1 MSANQLPDAEK
12 QALRAAREQGGLT
25 KALTYLKFS
34 GPGWLQGAI
43 TLGGGSLTGA
53 LYLGVLAG
61 YQLLWVQ
68 LLAMGMGV
76 IMLSAIAYVTLST
89 GKRPFQAIKD
99 HINPVLAWSWAIATL
114 MANIVWCL
122 PQFSLGVAAVRQNLL
137 PGLLGAE
144 AGISDTAGKLIVS
157 IALLVIA
164 TVIIWFYDSGG
175 RGIKIFEALLKG
187 MVAVVVISFFGVVA
201 VMTFQGGLNW
211 GEVLSGFI
219 PNLGYFNHP
228 APSFDGVLAATGP
241 FQDYWSKL
249 IVADQRDVMI
259 TAAAT
264 AVGIN
269 MTFLLPYS
277 MLARGWGKE
286 FRGLA
291 TFDLST
297 GLLIP
302 YLLATSCVVIA
313 AASQFHAQPATGFLG
328 ERTEQGELIQPAG
341 NLVGGFNG
349 LCDNR
354 VLAEWTMTET
364 GKQEVEKLKKEQSD
378 YESELIGRRAS
389 LTKEEFQ
396 AAMNAGPLKDE
407 LKIRR
412 AALPESD
419 RRVAAM
425 LVKRDAFNLADSLSR
440 LTGRTWS
447 HIVFGIGVLGM
458 ALSTI
463 IILMLISGF
472 TVCEMLGIPPTGN
485 PRRFACLISG
495 VGILGPFIWTGK
507 SQFWLA
513 VPTSV
518 FGFMLLPIAFWTFFG
533 MMNSKKLMGEDL
545 PKGGKRIVWN
555 SLMLVALTYATIG
568 AAWNIWSRTQLMFGV
583 QIRWIAI
590 GVVAFIV
597 ISALIVHIRRR
608 GREPGQG
615 G

>member
-1 MSANQLPDAEK
+1 
-12 QALRAAREQGGLT
+12 
-25 KALTYLKFS
+25 
-34 GPGWLQGAI
+34 
-43 TLGGGSLTGA
+43 
-53 LYLGVLAG
+53 
-61 YQLLWVQ
+61 
-68 LLAMGMGV
+68 
-76 IMLSAIAYVTLST
+76 
-89 GKRPFQAIKD
+89 

-144 AGISDTAGKLIVS
+144 AGISDTSGKLIVS
-157 IALLVIA
+157 IALLVIS

-349 LCDNR
+349 LLDAR
-354 VLAEWTMTET
+354 LTHERGAAYSALSPE
-364 GKQEVEKLKKEQSD
+364 EK
-378 YESELIGRRAS
+378 
-389 LTKEEFQ
+389 
-396 AAMNAGPLKDE
+396 AAV
-407 LKIRR
+407 R

-555 SLMLVALTYATIG
+555 TLMLVALTYATIG

>member
-1 MSANQLPDAEK
+1 MSTNQLQEAEK
-12 QALRAAREQGGLT
+12 QAIRAAQEKGGLT
-25 KALTYLKFS
+25 KTLTYLKFS

-68 LLAMGMGV
+68 LVAMIMGV

-89 GKRPFQAIKD
+89 GKRPFQAINE
-99 HINPVLAWSWAIATL
+99 HINPVLGWSWAIATL
-114 MANIVWCL
+114 MANVVWCL

-137 PGLLGAE
+137 PGLVGADS
-144 AGISDTAGKLIVS
+144 GLSDTTGKAIVA
-157 IALLVIA
+157 IVLLAIA
-164 TVIIWFYDSGG
+164 TAIIWSYDAGG
-175 RGIKIFEALLKG
+175 RGIKIFEGLLKA
-187 MVAVVVISFFGVVA
+187 MVAIVVLSFFGVVA
-201 VMTFQGGLNW
+201 VMTFQGALNW
-211 GEVLSGFI
+211 GDVLSGFI
-219 PNLGYFNHP
+219 PNLNYFNHP
-228 APSFDGVLAATGP
+228 APGFHDALAATGA
-241 FQDYWSKL
+241 FQQFWTDR

-313 AASQFHAQPATGFLG
+313 AASQFHTQAAPGFLG
-328 ERTEQGELIQPAG
+328 ERDANGQPIQPAK
-341 NLVGGFNG
+341 NLVAGFNG
-349 LCDNR
+349 ICDSR
-354 VLAEWTMTET
+354 ILTEWAGTDV
-364 GKQEVEKLKKEQSD
+364 GKQELSELKTEQAD
-378 YESELIGRRAS
+378 YEARVREKRAS
-389 LTKEEFQ
+389 FSEQEFKD
-396 AAMNAGPLKDE
+396 AMAAGPLSDQ
-407 LKIRR
+407 LRARR
-412 AALPESD
+412 AALPTAD

-425 LVKRDAFNLADSLSR
+425 LVKRDAFNLAEALAR

-447 HIVFGIGVLGM
+447 QVVFGIGVLGM

-472 TVCEMLGIPPTGN
+472 TVCEMAGIPPVGN
-485 PRRFACLISG
+485 PRRFACLISA
-495 VGILGPFIWTGK
+495 VGILGPFIWSGK

-533 MMNSKKLMGEDL
+533 MMNSKKLMGKDL
-545 PKGGKRIVWN
+545 PQGNKRLIWN
-555 SLMLVALTYATIG
+555 GLMLIALAYATIG
-568 AAWNIWSRTQLMFGV
+568 AAWNIWSRTQLIVGV

-590 GVVAFIV
+590 ALVG
-597 ISALIVHIRRR
+597 LIVVLAVIFRPAKSNR
-608 GREPGQG
+608 
-615 G
+615 

>member
-1 MSANQLPDAEK
+1 MSASHLQESEK
-12 QALRAAREQGGLT
+12 QTIRDAQAKGGLT

-68 LLAMGMGV
+68 LVAMAMGV

-89 GKRPFQAIKD
+89 GKRPFQAINE
-99 HINPVLAWSWAIATL
+99 HINPVLGWSWAIATL

-122 PQFSLGVAAVRQNLL
+122 PQFSLGVAAVQQNLL
-137 PGLLGAE
+137 PGLVGEGSGLSVNTGKAVV
-144 AGISDTAGKLIVS
+144 AFTLLAIST
-157 IALLVIA
+157 LV
-164 TVIIWFYDSGG
+164 IWFYDSGG
-175 RGIKIFEALLKG
+175 RGIKIFEGLLKA

-201 VMTFQGGLNW
+201 TMTLRGALDW
-211 GEVLSGFI
+211 GTILGGFI
-219 PNLGYFNHP
+219 PNLGYFNNP
-228 APSFDGVLAATGP
+228 AEAFDEALAAAGAYAD
-241 FQDYWSKL
+241 FWSGL

-277 MLARGWGKE
+277 MLAKGWGKE

-313 AASQFHAQPATGFLG
+313 AASQFHTRAAVGFLG
-328 ERTEQGELIQPAG
+328 ERDAQGALIQPAK
-341 NLVGGFNG
+341 NLVGGFTG
-349 LCDNR
+349 LLDQR
-354 VLAEWTMTET
+354 LA
-364 GKQEVEKLKKEQSD
+364 KELGA
-378 YESELIGRRAS
+378 EAFNS
-389 LTKEEFQ
+389 LDDSQK
-396 AAMNAGPLKDE
+396 AAA
-407 LKIRR
+407 R
-412 AALPESD
+412 AALPEAD
-419 RRVAAM
+419 RRLAAM
-425 LVKRDAFNLADSLSR
+425 LVKRDAFNLADSLSV
-440 LTGRTWS
+440 LTGKTMA
-447 HIVFGIGVLGM
+447 HYVFGIGVLGM

-472 TVCEMLGIPPTGN
+472 TVCEMMGIPPQGN
-485 PRRFACLISG
+485 PRRFASLIAGIG
-495 VGILGPFIWTGK
+495 VLGPFIWSGK

-533 MMNSKKLMGEDL
+533 MMNSKKLMGESL
-545 PKGGKRIVWN
+545 PQGNKRLLWN
-555 SLMLVALTYATIG
+555 GLMLVALTYATFG
-568 AAWNIWSRTQLMFGV
+568 AAWNIWSRTQLIMGV

-590 GVVAFIV
+590 GLV
-597 ISALIVHIRRR
+597 ALIVVLCFVFRPARNPR
-608 GREPGQG
+608 A
-615 G
+615 

>member
-1 MSANQLPDAEK
+1 MSANQLPEAEK
-12 QALRAAREQGGLT
+12 QALRTAREKGGLA
-25 KALTYLKFS
+25 KGLTYLKFS

-68 LLAMGMGV
+68 LVAMAMGV

-137 PGLLGAE
+137 PGLVGSESGLSE
-144 AGISDTAGKLIVS
+144 TTGKAIV
-157 IALLVIA
+157 ALVLLAVS

-187 MVAVVVISFFGVVA
+187 MVAVVVVSFFGVVA

-228 APSFDGVLAATGP
+228 APAFDGVLAATGA
-241 FQDYWSKL
+241 FQEYWSKL
-249 IVADQRDVMI
+249 IVTDQRDVMI

-277 MLARGWGKE
+277 MLARGWGRE

-291 TFDLST
+291 TFDLAT
-297 GLLIP
+297 GLMIP

-313 AASQFHAQPATGFLG
+313 AASQFHAQPAAGFLG
-328 ERTEQGELIQPAG
+328 ERTENGELIQPAG

-349 LCDNR
+349 LLDAR
-354 VLAEWTMTET
+354 LAHELGTATY
-364 GKQEVEKLKKEQSD
+364 GALSSGEK
-378 YESELIGRRAS
+378 
-389 LTKEEFQ
+389 
-396 AAMNAGPLKDE
+396 AAA
-407 LKIRR
+407 R

-425 LVKRDAFNLADSLSR
+425 LVKRDAFNLAESLSR

-518 FGFMLLPIAFWTFFG
+518 FGFMLLPIAFWIFFG
-533 MMNSKKLMGEDL
+533 MMNSRKLMGEDL
-545 PKGGKRIVWN
+545 PQGRKRLVWN
-555 SLMLVALTYATIG
+555 GLMLVALAYATIG
-568 AAWNIWSRTQLMFGV
+568 AAWNIWSRTQLLFGV

-590 GVVAFIV
+590 GLV
-597 ISALIVHIRRR
+597 ALIVVLAWIFRIKRTPDR
-608 GREPGQG
+608 
-615 G
+615 

>member
-137 PGLLGAE
+137 PGLLGAG
-144 AGISDTAGKLIVS
+144 AGISDTSGKLIVS
-157 IALLVIA
+157 SALLVIA
-164 TVIIWFYDSGG
+164 TAVIWFYDSGG

-219 PNLGYFNHP
+219 PNLGYFNRP
-228 APSFDGVLAATGP
+228 APSFDGVLAATGA
-241 FQDYWSKL
+241 FQDYWSGL

-349 LCDNR
+349 LLDAR
-354 VLAEWTMTET
+354 LAKELGAATY
-364 GKQEVEKLKKEQSD
+364 GALSPDEK
-378 YESELIGRRAS
+378 
-389 LTKEEFQ
+389 
-396 AAMNAGPLKDE
+396 AAA
-407 LKIRR
+407 R
-412 AALPESD
+412 AALPEAD

-495 VGILGPFIWTGK
+495 IGILGPFIWTGK

-545 PKGGKRIVWN
+545 PKGGKRVVWN
-555 SLMLVALTYATIG
+555 TLMLVALTYATIG

-608 GREPGQG
+608 GREQG
-615 G
+615 SGD

>member
-1 MSANQLPDAEK
+1 MSANQLPDAEI
-12 QALRAAREQGGLT
+12 QALRAAREKGGLT
-25 KALTYLKFS
+25 KAFTYLKFS

-68 LLAMGMGV
+68 LVAMAMGV

-114 MANIVWCL
+114 MANIVWSL

-137 PGLLGAE
+137 PGLLGAD
-144 AGISDTAGKLIVS
+144 AGISDTSSKLIVS
-157 IALLVIA
+157 LALLVIA

-228 APSFDGVLAATGP
+228 APSFDGILAATGP

-349 LCDNR
+349 LLDAR
-354 VLAEWTMTET
+354 LANELGAATYGALSAE
-364 GKQEVEKLKKEQSD
+364 EK
-378 YESELIGRRAS
+378 
-389 LTKEEFQ
+389 
-396 AAMNAGPLKDE
+396 AAT
-407 LKIRR
+407 R

-425 LVKRDAFNLADSLSR
+425 LVKRDAFNLAESLSR

-485 PRRFACLISG
+485 PRRFASLISG
-495 VGILGPFIWTGK
+495 IGILGPFIWTGK

-533 MMNSKKLMGEDL
+533 MMNSKKLMGENL
-545 PKGGKRIVWN
+545 PKGGKRVVWN

-597 ISALIVHIRRR
+597 IAALIAHFRRR
-608 GREPGQG
+608 DRERGAG
-615 G
+615 S

>member
-144 AGISDTAGKLIVS
+144 AGISDTSGKLIVS

-349 LCDNR
+349 LLDAR
-354 VLAEWTMTET
+354 LAHERGAAYSALSPE
-364 GKQEVEKLKKEQSD
+364 EK
-378 YESELIGRRAS
+378 
-389 LTKEEFQ
+389 
-396 AAMNAGPLKDE
+396 AAA
-407 LKIRR
+407 R

-545 PKGGKRIVWN
+545 PKGGKRVVWN

>member
-144 AGISDTAGKLIVS
+144 AGISDTSGKLIVS
-157 IALLVIA
+157 IALLVISTA
-164 TVIIWFYDSGG
+164 VIWFYDSGG

-341 NLVGGFNG
+341 NLIGGFNG
-349 LCDNR
+349 LLDAR
-354 VLAEWTMTET
+354 LAHERGAAYSALSPE
-364 GKQEVEKLKKEQSD
+364 EK
-378 YESELIGRRAS
+378 
-389 LTKEEFQ
+389 
-396 AAMNAGPLKDE
+396 AAA
-407 LKIRR
+407 R

-545 PKGGKRIVWN
+545 PKGGKRVVWN

>member
-1 MSANQLPDAEK
+1 MSANQLQEDEK
-12 QALRAAREQGGLT
+12 QALRAAQQRGGLP
-25 KALTYLKFS
+25 KVLTYLKFS

-68 LLAMGMGV
+68 LVAMAMGV

-89 GKRPFQAIKD
+89 GKRPFQAIKE

-137 PGLLGAE
+137 PGLVGAE
-144 AGISDTAGKLIVS
+144 SGLSETTGKAIVAV
-157 IALLVIA
+157 ILLAIA
-164 TVIIWFYDSGG
+164 TAIIWFYDSGG
-175 RGIKIFEALLKG
+175 RGIKIFETVLKA
-187 MVAVVVISFFGVVA
+187 MVAVIVISFFGVVA

-219 PNLGYFNHP
+219 PKLSYFNYP
-228 APSFDGVLAATGP
+228 AAGFNEVLAATGA
-241 FQDYWSKL
+241 FQQYWTDL

-277 MLARGWGKE
+277 MLARGWGRE

-313 AASQFHAQPATGFLG
+313 AASQFHVQPATGFLG
-328 ERTEQGELIQPAG
+328 ERDAEGQMIQPAK
-341 NLVGGFNG
+341 NLVGGFNN
-349 LCDNR
+349 LLDAR
-354 VLAEWTMTET
+354 L
-364 GKQEVEKLKKEQSD
+364 GKELGAAYGSLSDDEKALK
-378 YESELIGRRAS
+378 R
-389 LTKEEFQ
+389 
-396 AAMNAGPLKDE
+396 N
-407 LKIRR
+407 
-412 AALPESD
+412 ALPEAD
-419 RRVAAM
+419 RRMAAM
-425 LVKRDAFNLADSLSR
+425 LVKRDAYNLADSLSR

-447 HIVFGIGVLGM
+447 HVVFGIGVLGM

-485 PRRFACLISG
+485 PRRFACLISA
-495 VGILGPFIWTGK
+495 VGIIGPFIWAK

-533 MMNSKKLMGEDL
+533 MMNSRKLMGDSI
-545 PKGGKRIVWN
+545 PQGGKRVAWN
-555 SLMLVALTYATIG
+555 TLMLVALTYATIG
-568 AAWNIWSRTQLMFGV
+568 AAWNIWNRTQLIFGV
-583 QIRWIAI
+583 QIRWIAL
-590 GVVAFIV
+590 GLVAFIV
-597 ISALIVHIRRR
+597 VLAVIFRIPKTPQR
-608 GREPGQG
+608 
-615 G
+615 

>member
-144 AGISDTAGKLIVS
+144 AGISDTSGKLIVS

-349 LCDNR
+349 LLDAR
-354 VLAEWTMTET
+354 LAHERGAAYSALSPE
-364 GKQEVEKLKKEQSD
+364 EK
-378 YESELIGRRAS
+378 
-389 LTKEEFQ
+389 
-396 AAMNAGPLKDE
+396 AAA
-407 LKIRR
+407 R

-555 SLMLVALTYATIG
+555 TLMLVALTYATIG

-608 GREPGQG
+608 GRELGQG

>member
-1 MSANQLPDAEK
+1 MSANPLPDAEK
-12 QALRAAREQGGLT
+12 QALRAAREKGGLA
-25 KALTYLKFS
+25 KGLTYLKFS

-68 LLAMGMGV
+68 LVAMGMGV

-349 LCDNR
+349 LLDAR
-354 VLAEWTMTET
+354 LAHERGPAYAALSPE
-364 GKQEVEKLKKEQSD
+364 EK
-378 YESELIGRRAS
+378 
-389 LTKEEFQ
+389 
-396 AAMNAGPLKDE
+396 AAA
-407 LKIRR
+407 R

-495 VGILGPFIWTGK
+495 IGILGPFIWTGK

-597 ISALIVHIRRR
+597 ISALIAHFRRR
-608 GREPGQG
+608 SREPGSG

>member
-1 MSANQLPDAEK
+1 MSAQPLPEAEK
-12 QALRAAREQGGLT
+12 QAIRAAQQQGGLA

-68 LLAMGMGV
+68 LVAMGMGV

-137 PGLLGAE
+137 PGLVGLESGLSE
-144 AGISDTAGKLIVS
+144 TTGKAIVA
-157 IALLVIA
+157 IVLLAVS

-219 PNLGYFNHP
+219 PNLGYFNRP
-228 APSFDGVLAATGP
+228 APGFDGVLAATGA

-349 LCDNR
+349 LLDAR
-354 VLAEWTMTET
+354 LAHERGAAYAALSPE
-364 GKQEVEKLKKEQSD
+364 EK
-378 YESELIGRRAS
+378 
-389 LTKEEFQ
+389 
-396 AAMNAGPLKDE
+396 AAA
-407 LKIRR
+407 R
-412 AALPESD
+412 AALPEAD

-472 TVCEMLGIPPTGN
+472 TVCEMLGIPPKGN

-555 SLMLVALTYATIG
+555 SLMLVALTYGTIG

-583 QIRWIAI
+583 PIRWIAI

-597 ISALIVHIRRR
+597 IAALIAHFRRR
-608 GREPGQG
+608 GREQGQG

>member
-25 KALTYLKFS
+25 KAFTYLKFS

-68 LLAMGMGV
+68 LVAMAMGV

-144 AGISDTAGKLIVS
+144 AGLSDTSAKLIVS
-157 IALLVIA
+157 LALLVIA
-164 TVIIWFYDSGG
+164 TAVIWFYDSGG

-219 PNLGYFNHP
+219 PNLGYFNRP
-228 APSFDGVLAATGP
+228 AASFDGVLAATGA
-241 FQDYWSKL
+241 FQDYWSGL

-341 NLVGGFNG
+341 NLVGGFDG
-349 LCDNR
+349 LLDAR
-354 VLAEWTMTET
+354 LAKELGAATY
-364 GKQEVEKLKKEQSD
+364 GALSPDEK
-378 YESELIGRRAS
+378 
-389 LTKEEFQ
+389 
-396 AAMNAGPLKDE
+396 AAA
-407 LKIRR
+407 R
-412 AALPESD
+412 AALPEAD

-545 PKGGKRIVWN
+545 PKGGKRVVWN
-555 SLMLVALTYATIG
+555 TLMLVALTYATIG

-608 GREPGQG
+608 GPEQG
-615 G
+615 SGG